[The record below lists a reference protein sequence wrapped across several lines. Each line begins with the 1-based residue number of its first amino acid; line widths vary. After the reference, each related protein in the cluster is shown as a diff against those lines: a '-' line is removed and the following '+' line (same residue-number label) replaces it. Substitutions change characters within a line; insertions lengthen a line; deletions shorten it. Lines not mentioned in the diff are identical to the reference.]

1 VTPPVS
7 QQTMTLN
14 FYNLENMVS
23 VPNVWLIDRYENKTV
38 KLTEGYS
45 YDFTSGPSDLNDK
58 GNRFILR
65 FWGEDDEVIKEDAE
79 ISVYYN
85 TSVLHVSGL
94 NQNDVNSDMYIY
106 DLQGR
111 LIAKTKVNNAPSMEY
126 LKPLSLGTYIVK
138 ITGNRNFTAKFVNLE
153 N

>member
-1 VTPPVS
+1 MIT
-7 QQTMTLN
+7 
-14 FYNLENMVS
+14 

-45 YDFTSGPSDLNDK
+45 YNFASGPSDLNDTE
-58 GNRFILR
+58 NRFILR
-65 FWGEDDEVIKEDAE
+65 FWGEEEVIPGDADE

-85 TSVLHVSGL
+85 TSVLHISGL
-94 NQNDVNSDMYIY
+94 IQDDINSDVQIY

-111 LIAKTKVNNAPSMEY
+111 LIARTKVNNAPSMEY

-138 ITGNRNFTAKFVNLE
+138 ITGTRNYTTKFANLQ

>member
-1 VTPPVS
+1 MKIDEID
-7 QQTMTLN
+7 QYLAN
-14 FYNLENMVS
+14 ENAQGTVI
-23 VPNVWLIDRYENKTV
+23 VLIDKYENKTV

-45 YDFTSGPSDLNDK
+45 YNFTSGPSDLNDK
-58 GNRFILR
+58 ENRFILR
-65 FWGEDDEVIKEDAE
+65 FWGEDDEVINGGDKD

-85 TSVLHVSGL
+85 TSVLFISGL
-94 NQNDVNSDMYIY
+94 NQDDISSDIQIY

-111 LIAKTKVNNAPSMEY
+111 LIARTKENNAPSMEY

-138 ITGNRNFTAKFVNLE
+138 ITGKRNFTAKFVNLQ